1 MIGLLKIISDI
12 LQNVS
17 REMRNRE
24 RVKETIKE
32 AKPVRGFEKRKSR
45 GNPAG
50 PYENLA
56 SNSVLNLIKT
66 RNPPRGRPA
75 GTCYGC
81 EKGQGKF
88 EGQEGE
94 GEGETVREPLTA
106 GMPP

>member
-1 MIGLLKIISDI
+1 MSLRDII
-12 LQNVS
+12 
-17 REMRNRE
+17 RKCE
-24 RVKETIKE
+24 RVTKTIKE
-32 AKPVRGFEKRKSR
+32 AEPVRGFEKRKSR

-75 GTCYGC
+75 GTCQGC

-88 EGQEGE
+88 EGEERGRGE
-94 GEGETVREPLTA
+94 EEMAREALTA

>member
-1 MIGLLKIISDI
+1 
-12 LQNVS
+12 
-17 REMRNRE
+17 MRNRE
-24 RVKETIKE
+24 VKVK

-75 GTCYGC
+75 GTC
-81 EKGQGKF
+81 
-88 EGQEGE
+88 
-94 GEGETVREPLTA
+94 
-106 GMPP
+106 